1 MTRRDRSEPAQG
13 VWSLC
18 YTAHPALGQA
28 AASPTPHPE
37 RSPSVQNSSGIV
49 SRPCYSTRA
58 TQAGLGAAAERARK
72 KDLAGV
78 GLLGGRMERA
88 GCDCRGCALGTAGVE
103 APAPPQH
110 LGFFPAASPTC
121 LRCAL
126 PWPGQG
132 RCPREQRDGSRW
144 GKGEEGTGS

>member
-1 MTRRDRSEPAQG
+1 MTRRDSSEPAQG

-58 TQAGLGAAAERARK
+58 TQAGLGAAAERAGK

-88 GCDCRGCALGTAGVE
+88 GCDCRCCASGDSRGGGSSTS
-103 APAPPQH
+103 PAPGIFPCSLSH
-110 LGFFPAASPTC
+110 LSQVCPAMA
-121 LRCAL
+121 R
-126 PWPGQG
+126 PGQVSHRAEG
-132 RCPREQRDGSRW
+132 RI
-144 GKGEEGTGS
+144 KVGER